1 MRSWLEADL
10 QSRGGVLWGGLEGA
24 KWRAIGLLCGVWE
37 SFVRVLAF
45 DFDSL
50 GRVIL

>member
-1 MRSWLEADL
+1 M
-10 QSRGGVLWGGLEGA
+10 LWGGLEGA
-24 KWRAIGLLCGVWE
+24 KWRVVGLLCGGARE
-37 SFVRVLAF
+37 SFVSVLAF